1 MAELKKRKDGRY
13 QRRITL
19 SNGKTKLVY
28 GRTKAELSA
37 AVRAVQ
43 AEDSAGLEVGD
54 HTLVGEWAKIWL
66 DTYKTGL
73 RYSTTKMYRSAYNLH
88 VMELLGGM
96 ELREVRPVHI
106 RRVMAAVSDQSES
119 LQHKVLLTMR
129 QIFATA
135 KQNNLILK
143 DPTEGIKITPHAR
156 PAKKQYLTQEE
167 AEQLMASVTEPRAR
181 AFCGM
186 CLYCGLRRE
195 EALGMKWTDI
205 GPASLVVARAMTFG
219 TNRQLPTDELKN
231 KSSRRII
238 PVPERLREILE
249 STPHLSEYV
258 VPAAKGEEMTAQ
270 AFRRLW
276 NTYVSAVVDF
286 DVHPH
291 MLRHTYATTLY
302 HAGVDLRTA
311 QRLLGHATIEMTAN
325 IYTHLEASDNL
336 DVAGQLD
343 DFYGKSSQKVVN

>member
-1 MAELKKRKDGRY
+1 
-13 QRRITL
+13 
-19 SNGKTKLVY
+19 
-28 GRTKAELSA
+28 
-37 AVRAVQ
+37 
-43 AEDSAGLEVGD
+43 
-54 HTLVGEWAKIWL
+54 
-66 DTYKTGL
+66 
-73 RYSTTKMYRSAYNLH
+73 
-88 VMELLGGM
+88 
-96 ELREVRPVHI
+96 
-106 RRVMAAVSDQSES
+106 
-119 LQHKVLLTMR
+119 
-129 QIFATA
+129 
-135 KQNNLILK
+135 
-143 DPTEGIKITPHAR
+143 
-156 PAKKQYLTQEE
+156 
-167 AEQLMASVTEPRAR
+167 MASVTEPRAR

-276 NTYVSAVVDF
+276 NTHVSAVVDF